1 MWNQIDIAAEMELPE
16 DAIRDILETGRLDQ
30 LLQIDSKD
38 PQVINAIMKDID
50 ADANGMVHAYEACLA
65 VSPAKY
71 FCDDALLRYYDPHHN
86 IQHQFP

>member
-1 MWNQIDIAAEMELPE
+1 MWNQIDIASEMELPE
-16 DAIRDILETGRLDQ
+16 DAIRDVLETGKLDQ

-50 ADANGMVHAYEACLA
+50 ADANGLVHAYEACLA
-65 VSPAKY
+65 VTPVQY
-71 FCDDALLRYYDPHHN
+71 FCNELYRYYDPEHN